1 VPVVRSPPPRLSQ
14 CRSRA
19 DVIACVP
26 YIQQGKGDFSMEYKA
41 HVPVPQHLQ
50 EEMIEELR
58 RQKAEREA
66 N

>member
-1 VPVVRSPPPRLSQ
+1 
-14 CRSRA
+14 
-19 DVIACVP
+19 VP